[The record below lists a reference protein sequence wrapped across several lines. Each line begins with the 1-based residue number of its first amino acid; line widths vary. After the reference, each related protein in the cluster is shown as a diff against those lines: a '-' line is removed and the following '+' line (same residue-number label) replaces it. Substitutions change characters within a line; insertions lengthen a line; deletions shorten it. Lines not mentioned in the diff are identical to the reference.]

1 MNNKMQRSNLK
12 IGGIHFGIV
21 VGLMYQ
27 CGGISVEHWVVI
39 EFLYPKH
46 KCNFNSSQ
54 SVTNLKVDRLWTVQG
69 TYMCVQGIQR
79 VKCTVQLSLHTC
91 YYTTIFLCISL
102 EDLYASPPHN
112 RQDFTPQQNSTRWFD
127 TNDSRSH
134 DIAHRSA
141 SGSVTKA
148 GWWIASKGGRGDSTL
163 GGSIHTPNI
172 WTKGS

>member
-1 MNNKMQRSNLK
+1 
-12 IGGIHFGIV
+12 
-21 VGLMYQ
+21 
-27 CGGISVEHWVVI
+27 
-39 EFLYPKH
+39 
-46 KCNFNSSQ
+46 
-54 SVTNLKVDRLWTVQG
+54 
-69 TYMCVQGIQR
+69 MCVQGIQR

-112 RQDFTPQQNSTRWFD
+112 RQDFTPQKNSTRWFD

-148 GWWIASKGGRGDSTL
+148 GWWIASKGVRV
-163 GGSIHTPNI
+163 GGPFIHRIFGPKGPNDREVQPSFDMGVMI
-172 WTKGS
+172 